1 MTNGGTSLPEVRRLL
16 ACLVAS
22 KPSGRIAEIGTAF
35 GVGTRAIADAPH
47 AEATLVSVEPDEE
60 RSAHARRSLGDSNV
74 ELVLGHWEEVL
85 PERAPF
91 DLIFFDGGISETG
104 LQAAIELLAPGGILV
119 KDDMTPWAPDRRG
132 PGARGLAPGR
142 ACPERRDPHHPSHC
156 RRHRHTSGLTVP
168 SATTSGDPT
177 PGIGLLDHPE
187 EPPHQAVRGQTGV
200 RELST

>member
-35 GVGTRAIADAPH
+35 GVGTRAIADALH

-119 KDDMTPWAPDRRG
+119 KDDMTP
-132 PGARGLAPGR
+132 
-142 ACPERRDPHHPSHC
+142 CSHC

-177 PGIGLLDHPE
+177 PGIGLLDRPE